1 MIMKRLFFFAAII
14 LAVAACSKAEPEAIP
29 ADNDGNGIPF
39 RATITAD
46 VATKAL
52 AEGTNSITA
61 TWAEGEEVALIYN
74 DWTPKKDIMTV
85 ESVTGGVAV
94 ISGTITGNPSD
105 NADITLIYPA
115 SAADGATGKVLGSVL
130 YNQEG
135 TLSYIS
141 AHCDIRKGTGK
152 LTVTDGTASL
162 SGNISLAN
170 YCSIFK
176 FTVEDTNGST
186 INPRSIVISFDRVD
200 YTIVNDD
207 IYCSVVYAALPAVTG
222 KAISFTVKSF
232 WNDYYYCSKPAVTF
246 EAGKFF
252 QTTLKVDDQLA
263 LPGAFSVSSTK
274 MVAFSKGNLQWFY
287 GGNTHKTALEG
298 DPETNTGVLN
308 SSHYIGGVFVFA
320 DHQWDI
326 CGANNAGS
334 DRKES
339 NIVEK
344 IGSFTS
350 SKRIDLFMYATS
362 GFKVSNNNCYYHFK
376 PFAVCGGSAGCWAG
390 SNYQYGPSGSDIAG
404 TNSDW
409 GVFNAILNGGDEVGI
424 WHTLTQPEWDYLI
437 NTRANATSKRGF
449 ATVNGVRGLIIL
461 PDVWNGP
468 SITSVSNIVKTGEFD
483 KPSTVNW
490 TANDYTAAQWET
502 MEANGAVF
510 LPAAGTENPSSNAVA
525 FHNESDSNAMVSY
538 WTSSRSGEATK
549 ETHAYAFDVGKE
561 GGSTN
566 WRFDNSSRSFGRA
579 VRLVMDVTLPK

>member
-1 MIMKRLFFFAAII
+1 MKRLFFFAAII

-29 ADNDGNGIPF
+29 AENDGNGIPF
-39 RATITAD
+39 RATITTD
-46 VATKAL
+46 VTTKAL
-52 AEGTNSITA
+52 SEGTNSISA

-74 DWTPKKDIMTV
+74 DGTARKDVMTV

-152 LTVTDGTASL
+152 LAVSGGTASL

-176 FTVEDTNGST
+176 FTVEDTSGSP
-186 INPRSIVISFDRVD
+186 INPMSIVISFDRVD

-207 IYCSVVYAALPAVTG
+207 YYCSVVYAALPAVSG
-222 KAISFTVKSF
+222 KAISFTVRSF
-232 WNDYYYCSKPAVTF
+232 WNDFYYCSKPQVTF

-252 QTTLKVDDQLA
+252 QTTLKVGDQLA
-263 LPGAFSVSSTK
+263 LPGAFSVSSEK
-274 MVAFSKGNLQWFY
+274 QVAFSKGNLQWFY

-298 DPETNTGVLN
+298 N
-308 SSHYIGGVFVFA
+308 SSAISYSHYIGGVFVFA

-326 CGANNAGS
+326 CGNNNHGENRANTQTGGINEHI
-334 DRKES
+334 DDY
-339 NIVEK
+339 
-344 IGSFTS
+344 TS

-362 GFKVSNNNCYYHFK
+362 GYYIGSLTNCDYHFK
-376 PFAVCGGSAGCWAG
+376 PFAVCAGLNWT
-390 SNYQYGPSGSDIAG
+390 SNHQYGPAGVDIAG

-424 WHTLTQPEWDYLI
+424 WRTLTQPEWEYLI
-437 NTRANATSKRGF
+437 NTRDNATHKRGF

-461 PDVWNGP
+461 PDVWDGP
-468 SITSVSNIVKTGEFD
+468 AITWVENLVTKENND
-483 KPSTVNW
+483 KPGSYNW
-490 TANDYTAAQWET
+490 GANTYSASDWEA
-502 MEANGAVF
+502 MEVAGAVF
-510 LPAAGTENPSSNAVA
+510 LPAAGTEHPQNNTVSFN
-525 FHNESDSNAMVSY
+525 NTDDKRAMVSY
-538 WTSSRSGEATK
+538 WTSSRAGDESK
-549 ETHAYAFDVGKE
+549 AYAFDLGRE
-561 GGSTN
+561 GQEPYSVNYVYN
-566 WRFDNSSRSFGRA
+566 WRFDSSDRPYGRA
-579 VRLVMDVTLPK
+579 VRLVMDVSFPK